1 LRALRRGAQRWSF
14 GLSLKWRIVAG
25 WLAAIVVVD
34 QLTKIIVDRSMAL
47 YHSIPLVDGFFSL
60 TYVRN
65 TGAAFG
71 IFAGSA
77 EIFRRPFLIAVSLV
91 AIGFIFIM
99 LRRLPDNEKGLITAL
114 AFIVGGAIGNLIDR
128 LIYGEVIDFL
138 DCFWGSYHWPAFNIA
153 DSFITIGVGLTIYC
167 LYKHQGEDPFAHK

>member
-1 LRALRRGAQRWSF
+1 M
-14 GLSLKWRIVAG
+14 SLKWRIVVG
-25 WLAAIVVVD
+25 WLVAIIVVD
-34 QLTKIIVDRSMAL
+34 QLTKIIVDRTMPL
-47 YHSIPLVDGFFSL
+47 FHSIPIVNGFFSL

-91 AIGFIFIM
+91 AIGFIFTMI
-99 LRRLPDNEKGLITAL
+99 RRLPDTEKALTTAL
-114 AFIVGGAIGNLIDR
+114 AFIVGGATGNLIDR
-128 LIYGEVIDFL
+128 VIYGEVIDFL
-138 DCFWGSYHWPAFNIA
+138 DCFWGAYHWPAFNIA

-167 LYKHQGEDPFAHK
+167 LYNHQGEDPFAHK

>member
-1 LRALRRGAQRWSF
+1 LRALCRGAQRWSI

-25 WLAAIVVVD
+25 WLAAIVAVD

-47 YHSIPLVDGFFSL
+47 YHSIPLIDGFFSL

-77 EIFRRPFLIAVSLV
+77 EVFRRPFLIAVSLV

-128 LIYGEVIDFL
+128 LIYGEVVDFL

>member
-1 LRALRRGAQRWSF
+1 M
-14 GLSLKWRIVAG
+14 SLKWRIVG
-25 WLAAIVVVD
+25 VWLLAIVVLD
-34 QLTKIIVDRSMAL
+34 QLTKIIVDRSMPL
-47 YHSIPLVDGFFSL
+47 YHSIPIIDGFFSL

-65 TGAAFG
+65 AGAAFG

-77 EIFRRPFLIAVSLV
+77 EMFRRPFLIAVSLV
-91 AIGFIFIM
+91 AIGFIFTM
-99 LRRLPDNEKGLITAL
+99 LRRLPDKETGLITAL

-128 LIYGEVIDFL
+128 VIYGEVIDFL

-153 DSFITIGVGLTIYC
+153 DSSITIGVGLTIYC

>member
-1 LRALRRGAQRWSF
+1 M
-14 GLSLKWRIVAG
+14 SLKWRIVVG
-25 WLAAIVVVD
+25 WLTAIVIVD
-34 QLTKIIVDRSMAL
+34 QLTKVIVDRSMAL
-47 YHSIPLVDGFFSL
+47 YQSIAIVNGFFSL

-77 EIFRRPFLIAVSLV
+77 EMFRRPFLIIVSLV
-91 AIGFIFIM
+91 AIGFIFTM
-99 LRRLPDNEKGLITAL
+99 LRRLPDNEKGLSTAL

-138 DCFWGSYHWPAFNIA
+138 DCYLGSYHWPAFNVA

-167 LYKHQGEDPFAHK
+167 LYTHQGEDPFAHK

>member
-1 LRALRRGAQRWSF
+1 MSG
-14 GLSLKWRIVAG
+14 KWQLVSG

-34 QLTKIIVDRSMAL
+34 QLTKIIVDRSMPL
-47 YHSIPLVDGFFSL
+47 YHSIPIINGFFSL

-77 EIFRRPFLIAVSLV
+77 EIFRRPFLIVVSLV
-91 AIGFIFIM
+91 AIGFIFAM
-99 LRRLPDNEKGLITAL
+99 LKRLPDQEKGLMTAL
-114 AFIVGGAIGNLIDR
+114 SFILGGAIGNLIDR
-128 LIYGEVIDFL
+128 IFYGEVIDFL

-153 DSFITIGVGLTIYC
+153 DSFITIGVGMTAFC
-167 LYKHQGEDPFAHK
+167 LYKNKGEDPFAAN